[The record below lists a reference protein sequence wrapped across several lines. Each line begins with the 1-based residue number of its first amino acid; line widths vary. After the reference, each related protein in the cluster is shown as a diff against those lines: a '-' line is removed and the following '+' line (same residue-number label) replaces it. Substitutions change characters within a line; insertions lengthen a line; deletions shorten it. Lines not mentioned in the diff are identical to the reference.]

1 MADEKKDPRVTR
13 AEGIGLNPEGINT
26 DPDAGQA
33 QVQAKADR
41 EEALGY
47 IPSDGANLS
56 VGDTDIEQASVEELA
71 EGQRQAN
78 KQYTMPPDGLAAEKP
93 TPPHSAEATSS
104 DSSDASD
111 SGDTPNK
118 SASREEWDEYA
129 RSQGVDPEDFS
140 TKEDLQAHFGVS

>member
-1 MADEKKDPRVTR
+1 MADDPRHVR
-13 AEGIGLNPEGINT
+13 IRNAGLNEEGVNL

-47 IPSDGANLS
+47 IPSDGANLGFDETG
-56 VGDTDIEQASVEELA
+56 VETASVEELA
-71 EGQRQAN
+71 EGQKEAN

-104 DSSDASD
+104 DASD
-111 SGDTPNK
+111 SDDGTPTK
-118 SASREEWDEYA
+118 SATREEWDDYA
-129 RSQGVDPEDFS
+129 RSQGVDPEEYS
-140 TKEDLQAHFGVS
+140 SKEELQAHFGVK